1 MSVILVRLFKNP
13 ALLSIKAA
21 YFDSHLLCRI
31 VAHSGR
37 MQLLT
42 AQFSAIVNTE
52 PEEHTTD
59 VPKRELPGT
68 IGDSLSPELD
78 AHAAWQ
84 PEHALRP
91 FWKMNR
97 PGQFPLGALKEFLGA
112 RRRAPHP
119 RQYYPFT
126 DLA

>member
-1 MSVILVRLFKNP
+1 
-13 ALLSIKAA
+13 
-21 YFDSHLLCRI
+21 
-31 VAHSGR
+31 

-78 AHAAWQ
+78 ACCVATRARAAAVLEDEPARTVSSGRSQ
-84 PEHALRP
+84 RI
-91 FWKMNR
+91 
-97 PGQFPLGALKEFLGA
+97 PGGKAEGATPPAILPVHG
-112 RRRAPHP
+112 P
-119 RQYYPFT
+119 RVGHDCKCIFANYPSSLYRIDHFFFIG
-126 DLA
+126 LQHHQQQ